1 MASDRRIKKNCVVS
15 PEQRARSAYPC
26 IHSELKIIRRLE
38 GCLAFKYRC
47 NSYCSLYL
55 RLKLCK
61 LHSWCRGLRILFWA
75 VTTKRHASHLV
86 FFNSVSINFLGVL
99 HMVVVAGDPQ
109 PSSSS
114 NCEIGIHL
122 FIAWIQYLQLVVG
135 GGGAALRI
143 SSTGLTL
150 SSVRAQVMY
159 ALHLFEVIH
168 SCHSCQWEKLH

>member
-38 GCLAFKYRC
+38 GCLTFKYRC

-122 FIAWIQYLQLVVG
+122 YIAWIQYLQLVG
-135 GGGAALRI
+135 GGGGGQHCE
-143 SSTGLTL
+143 SHQ
-150 SSVRAQVMY
+150 QV
-159 ALHLFEVIH
+159 LH
-168 SCHSCQWEKLH
+168 